1 MRLFEYVTPEEFAAA
16 KPFPHVVI
24 DGALLDDDI
33 DAAWHEFPDPDSP
46 YWRTFTAPEERG
58 KQELQDEF
66 GHATFRLLKEMTSD
80 WFKADL
86 ERITGISPLNPSLL
100 GGGMHQSPP
109 GARLAMH
116 TDFNLHPSTGQVRM
130 LNVLLFL
137 NRGWPEHHGGGDLV
151 LNTGARPDLV
161 SKWTRVIRPEAN
173 RLVIFRTD
181 DRSFHG
187 HPAPVAAGLV
197 RRSLAAYYYTAPGDN
212 PPEPHSTV
220 WA

>member
-1 MRLFEYVTPEEFAAA
+1 MSLLDYVTPEEFAAA

-24 DGALLDDDI
+24 DNAFYDPLI
-33 DAAWHEFPDPDSP
+33 DKAWSEFPEPDSP
-46 YWRTFTAPEERG
+46 YWRTFSAPEEVG
-58 KQELQDEF
+58 KQEAQEGF
-66 GHATFRLLKEMTSD
+66 GPATFDLLKRMTD
-80 WFKADL
+80 DEFKADL
-86 ERITGISPLNPSLL
+86 EILTGISPLNPSLL

-137 NRGWPEHHGGGDLV
+137 NRDWPDDGGGALQLQKKGS
-151 LNTGARPDLV
+151 LNLTP
-161 SKWTRVIRPEAN
+161 IRPEAN
-173 RLVIFRTD
+173 RLVIFRTNN
-181 DRSFHG
+181 RSLHG
-187 HPAPVAAGLV
+187 HPVPVAPGLV
-197 RRSLAAYYYTAPGDN
+197 RRSLAAYFYTAPGDN

>member
-1 MRLFEYVTPEEFAAA
+1 MSLFDHVTPADFAAA

-24 DGALLDDDI
+24 DGYFHDGDI
-33 DAAWHEFPDPDSP
+33 DEAWDEFPDPDSP
-46 YWRTFTAPEERG
+46 YWRTFSAPEETG
-58 KQELQDEF
+58 KQEAQDGF
-66 GHATFRLLKEMTSD
+66 GPATYGLLAQLTHPMFGKE
-80 WFKADL
+80 L
-86 ERITGISPLNPSLL
+86 ETITGISPLNPSLL

-137 NRGWPEHHGGGDLV
+137 NRDWPQDGGGDLV
-151 LNTGARPDLV
+151 MSSAVETL
-161 SKWTRVIRPEAN
+161 WTPPSAN

-181 DRSFHG
+181 DTSFHG
-187 HPAPVAAGLV
+187 HPQPVAEGLV
-197 RRSLAAYYYTAPGDN
+197 RRSLAAYWYTSPGDN